1 MLFAQE
7 VLLFEPDDW
16 QKQALMD
23 LAESPK
29 VAIKSGQGVGKTG
42 MEAVALLWFL
52 CCYPYPRIVATA
64 PTKQQLHD
72 VLWSEVS
79 KWMSK
84 SPLLSDILKW
94 TKTYIYMVGN
104 EKRWFAVART
114 ATKPENMQGFHE
126 DNMLFIV
133 DEASGVADPIMEAI
147 LGTLSGA
154 NNKLLMCGNPTRTSG
169 TFYDAFNVDR
179 SIYRCHTVSSADS
192 KRTNKQNIESLIRK
206 YGRDSNVVLV
216 RVFGEFPKQEDDV
229 FIALS
234 IVEHCCMLDLPD
246 DVPIKRI
253 SFGVDVAR
261 YGSDETVIAKNVGGR
276 ITLPVSFRGQSLM
289 TTVGK
294 IVQLYRQA
302 ITEFPRYRGKI
313 YINID
318 DCGLGGGVT
327 DRLEEVKQEEKLT
340 RMVIVPVNAA
350 GKVPEET
357 LGDGKQKACD
367 IYDKSYKVDCTL
379 PRENLRY
386 IHVLHVGFDNQVHE
400 GELVVNKDIADD
412 VLEIFKELYESG
424 YQIEKVRLVDEY
436 DADDE
441 SSMSDNNSSAFNF
454 RFISHTTKISK
465 HGMGMAVDINTL
477 YNPYVKTVDGELSIE
492 PANGADY
499 VDRSKDFSHK
509 IDHDDLCY
517 KLFTEHGFEWG
528 GDWSHSKDYQHFE
541 K

>member
-1 MLFAQE
+1 MNKNSRTLRRKFFQKKIPIYRKNPVLFAQE

-357 LGDGKQKACD
+357 IGDGKQKACD
-367 IYDKSYKVDCTL
+367 IYDNMTTYLWGTVKDALMMEEVSL
-379 PRENLRY
+379 EN
-386 IHVLHVGFDNQVHE
+386 DN
-400 GELVVNKDIADD
+400 ELVAQFTCRK
-412 VLEIFKELYESG
+412 Y
-424 YQIEKVRLVDEY
+424 RLTSRGV
-436 DADDE
+436 
-441 SSMSDNNSSAFNF
+441 
-454 RFISHTTKISK
+454 
-465 HGMGMAVDINTL
+465 GL
-477 YNPYVKTVDGELSIE
+477 
-492 PANGADY
+492 
-499 VDRSKDFSHK
+499 
-509 IDHDDLCY
+509 
-517 KLFTEHGFEWG
+517 
-528 GDWSHSKDYQHFE
+528 
-541 K
+541 